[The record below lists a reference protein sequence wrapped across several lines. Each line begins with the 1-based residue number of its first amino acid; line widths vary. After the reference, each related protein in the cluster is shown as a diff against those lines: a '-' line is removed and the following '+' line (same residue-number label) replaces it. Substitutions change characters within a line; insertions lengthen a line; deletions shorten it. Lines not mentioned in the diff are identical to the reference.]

1 MKVITLH
8 QEEKHLIAQAIENN
22 RQAQH
27 QLYTKFS
34 PRMLSVCRQYIKDL
48 HHAEDVMIS
57 GFMKMFTNLKKF
69 EHKGSFEGW
78 IKRIMIHEC
87 IDYLRVQKNNF
98 NHKNIDDVIY
108 SETEDNYEIEGDFAI
123 DDIQLLID
131 NLPEG
136 YKMVFNLYVIEGY
149 KHNEI
154 ADLLNISEGTSKSQ
168 LSHAK
173 RMLQSQITELKNK
186 SNEIAYTK

>member
-8 QEEKHLIAQAIENN
+8 HEEKHLIAQAIENN

-27 QLYTKFS
+27 QLYSQFA
-34 PRMLSVCRQYIKDL
+34 PRMLSVCRQYIKDI

-57 GFMKMFTNLKKF
+57 GFMKVFTNLKKF

-87 IDYLRVQKNNF
+87 IDFLRVKKNNF
-98 NHKNIDDVIY
+98 NHQDIENVII
-108 SETEDNYEIEGDFAI
+108 SESEEAYENEDFSI

-131 NLPEG
+131 NLPDG
-136 YKMVFNLYVIEGY
+136 YRMVFNLYVIEGY
-149 KHNEI
+149 KHQEI
-154 ADLLNISEGTSKSQ
+154 AELLKISEGTSKSQ
-168 LSHAK
+168 LAHARK
-173 RMLQSQITELKNK
+173 MLQNQINQLKK
-186 SNEIAYTK
+186 VQHGTK

>member
-1 MKVITLH
+1 MKVIPLH
-8 QEEKHLIAQAIENN
+8 QEEKHLIAEAINNN

-34 PRMLSVCRQYIKDL
+34 PKMLSVCRQYIKDI

-87 IDYLRVQKNNF
+87 IDYLRVKKNNF
-98 NHKNIDDVIY
+98 NHANIDDVTY
-108 SETEDNYEIEGDFAI
+108 SEEEANYEMEGDFSI

-136 YKMVFNLYVIEGY
+136 YKMIFNLYVVDGY
-149 KHNEI
+149 KHNDI
-154 ADLLNISEGTSKSQ
+154 AELLNISEGTSKSQ
-168 LSHAK
+168 LSHARK
-173 RMLQSQITELKNK
+173 MLQTQITELKNK
-186 SNEIAYTK
+186 NNGTK